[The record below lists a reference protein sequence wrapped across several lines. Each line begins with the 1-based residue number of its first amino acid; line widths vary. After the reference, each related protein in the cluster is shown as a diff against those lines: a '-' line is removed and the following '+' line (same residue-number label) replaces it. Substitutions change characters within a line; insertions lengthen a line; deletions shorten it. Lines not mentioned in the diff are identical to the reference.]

1 MSILIKLIIVSMAV
15 ISISGCYT
23 VKSVKTGEIIQQNKS
38 IEVPATGFSIME
50 IKAALINNGWKIK
63 VANKNVSRVRMD
75 SANPQITSSNN
86 YDAAYRL
93 IISESVR
100 ADSWV
105 IGLSASIV
113 DNKTN
118 EEVLALYFDSK
129 GMGGCWPDEVAQD
142 IVKELHS
149 IEK

>member
-1 MSILIKLIIVSMAV
+1 MRSLMFLGVLTLMLT
-15 ISISGCYT
+15 GCYS
-23 VKSVKTGEIIQQNKS
+23 VKSVKLGNIVAQNKT
-38 IEVPATGFSIME
+38 IEVPATGFSILD
-50 IKAALINNGWKIK
+50 IKSALLKNGWKIK
-63 VANKNVSRVRMD
+63 ISNPNVIRNRTNP
-75 SANPQITSSNN
+75 ANPQIDSSND

-93 IISESVR
+93 MIDESVR

-113 DNKTN
+113 DNRTN
-118 EEVLALYFDSK
+118 EEVLNMYFDSK

-142 IVKELHS
+142 IVNELRS

>member
-1 MSILIKLIIVSMAV
+1 MTILIKLIIVSMAV

-23 VKSVKTGEIIQQNKS
+23 VKSVKTGEIIQQNKT

-50 IKAALINNGWKIK
+50 IKAALINNGWNIK

-75 SANPQITSSNN
+75 SANPQINSSNN

-105 IGLSASIV
+105 
-113 DNKTN
+113 
-118 EEVLALYFDSK
+118 
-129 GMGGCWPDEVAQD
+129 
-142 IVKELHS
+142 
-149 IEK
+149 